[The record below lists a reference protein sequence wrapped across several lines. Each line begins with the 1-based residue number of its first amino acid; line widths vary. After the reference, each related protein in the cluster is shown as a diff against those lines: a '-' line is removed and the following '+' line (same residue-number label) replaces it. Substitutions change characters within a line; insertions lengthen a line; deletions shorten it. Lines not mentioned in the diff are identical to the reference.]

1 MALSIYVRTA
11 PVGSGAASDG
21 NLFTGIAW
29 RWRGLRCY
37 AFPLYCTN
45 PIHPSLGH
53 GQMKLGEWKPRFH
66 IVWSAPAGSS
76 AASDGNLF
84 SGIAW
89 RWRGRRCCRV
99 PTVLHQS
106 KTPLPGSL
114 ANSAELFLQVHSPPG
129 VAWPPMVTLSL
140 GNHGFGVGDAA
151 VAPHCLV
158 LSRLPGNGKAKL
170 GLRAIEPSPSACG

>member
-53 GQMKLGEWKPRFH
+53 GQMKLGEWKSRFQSCGLLLH
-66 IVWSAPAGSS
+66 VSS
-76 AASDGNLF
+76 AASAGNQ
-84 SGIAW
+84 G
-89 RWRGRRCCRV
+89 
-99 PTVLHQS
+99 
-106 KTPLPGSL
+106 LPGGGVGVATVASPLSCTNPRHPSL
-114 ANSAELFLQVHSPPG
+114 GHGRTALSFSRVHSPTG

-140 GNHGFGVGDAA
+140 G
-151 VAPHCLV
+151 
-158 LSRLPGNGKAKL
+158 S
-170 GLRAIEPSPSACG
+170 SW